1 MLKSLL
7 NPKVRVTLFVMVTN
21 AAWIL
26 AATAWLDRSEWL
38 WITPFAL
45 SINFLLLSYDQ
56 VLTFSHLESEPI
68 LGQDPWGLLK
78 TVHQLS
84 TQFEVQPPRVFLLR
98 HPSAHVFSYAKT
110 GHNARL
116 FVTDGALKL
125 LSPQE
130 LHAALTF
137 QMVALKSSFAFLNYW
152 LGASIDILLRLGR
165 GMEKLCTI
173 VFGWTPPIKSW
184 FISPWIWLL
193 QFFLLSPRDFQTLDS
208 KTALKIA
215 QPEDLAR
222 ALWKMEAYAQTLPWN
237 EPWVFSHMCMVSPL
251 SAKPVFRTLRA
262 QPSLR
267 SRIKRLVGRYPL

>member
-7 NPKVRVTLFVMVTN
+7 NPKVRVTLFLVVIN

-26 AATAWLDRSEWL
+26 AATAWLDRAEWL

-78 TVHQLS
+78 AVHHLS
-84 TQFEVQPPRVFLLR
+84 AQFEVKPPQVFLLR
-98 HPSAHVFSYAKT
+98 HPSAHIFSYAKT
-110 GHNARL
+110 GHNSRL
-116 FVTDGALKL
+116 FVTDGLLNL

-137 QMVALKSSFAFLNYW
+137 QMVAMKSSFAFLNYW
-152 LGASIDILLRLGR
+152 LGASIDILLRVGR
-165 GMEKLCTI
+165 GIERASAL
-173 VFGWTPPIKSW
+173 VFGWSPPIKSW
-184 FISPWIWLL
+184 FISPWIWFL
-193 QFFLLSPRDFQTLDS
+193 QFLLISPRDYQNLDS
-208 KTALKIA
+208 KTALKISH
-215 QPEDLAR
+215 PEDLAR
-222 ALWKMEAYAQTLPWN
+222 ALWKMEAYAQTLPWS

-251 SAKPVFRTLRA
+251 AAKPLFRSLRA
-262 QPSLR
+262 QPSLK